1 MTPTSF
7 DESIHCLAS
16 TYGAL
21 LAMALSLDIDD
32 QERALSFLGL
42 GDTAARDYEEALRK
56 LRVAHDTCQAAGQLA
71 GQAAALE
78 LLGSAAEEHGDAEL
92 ATRRY
97 KEALFIYLAVGSVR
111 GHAVMDRLASLA
123 SHP

>member
-7 DESIHCLAS
+7 AESIHCLAS
-16 TYGAL
+16 TYGTL
-21 LAMALSLDIDD
+21 LAMAFSPDSDD

-42 GDTAARDYEEALRK
+42 DNAAARDYEAALRK

-71 GQAAALE
+71 ALE
-78 LLGSAAEEHGDAEL
+78 LLGSAAEEHGDAGL
-92 ATRRY
+92 ATRRF